1 MQPPCT
7 YQVFILCTLAMLVS
21 IYLCTIVTLQ
31 DPSVGSDLCPGMYVA
46 VKSTKYHERPLIGKV
61 CDTDG
66 GMVGWLKLSGWWGRT
81 LVFGSSGRGGRVA
94 RPLSLLIRF
103 AKMLYTQTLHLRLA
117 KGLHQPP

>member
-1 MQPPCT
+1 MYIRRLLEGKGVDKINCMF
-7 YQVFILCTLAMLVS
+7 YFIYIYSIYNLSSIYPTLAMLVS

-66 GMVGWLKLSGWWGRT
+66 GMVEIEWMVGTYSGLW
-81 LVFGSSGRGGRVA
+81 
-94 RPLSLLIRF
+94 
-103 AKMLYTQTLHLRLA
+103 K
-117 KGLHQPP
+117 